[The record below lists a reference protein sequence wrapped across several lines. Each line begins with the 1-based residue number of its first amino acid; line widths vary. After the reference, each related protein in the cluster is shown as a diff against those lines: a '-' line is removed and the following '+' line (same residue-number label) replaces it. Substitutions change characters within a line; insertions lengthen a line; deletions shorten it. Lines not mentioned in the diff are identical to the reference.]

1 MIQSIVHA
9 VHVYVNTLH
18 VQQYCRFENNLL
30 SSLSHFSKMQDCRR
44 VLCFLY
50 STLTKSYLLL
60 RRDTNKKRGATML
73 VWKVFVEIPAPTNI
87 KQYDS
92 RRRRGGV
99 EAGNEAV
106 VQTMNAISGHV
117 AWIRTKNITIIPSVA
132 RALRYIQAK
141 QQAKGFLHPLQ

>member
-1 MIQSIVHA
+1 
-9 VHVYVNTLH
+9 
-18 VQQYCRFENNLL
+18 
-30 SSLSHFSKMQDCRR
+30 
-44 VLCFLY
+44 
-50 STLTKSYLLL
+50 
-60 RRDTNKKRGATML
+60 ML